1 MMNIYEVNK
10 RLKQRPPFQMIERV
24 TELTPGLS
32 AVGTKTVSINDP
44 WFAGH
49 FPGTPLLPGVLIVE
63 TCAQLCSL
71 TVEAE
76 GSDKDK
82 LYVLLKVDQFK
93 FLRPI
98 IPGDVMTVSVT
109 KKSGPGPL
117 IGFDATV
124 MVDGQ
129 VRSKGSLSFT
139 AMDKAALE
147 AIGTEEQA

>member
-1 MMNIYEVNK
+1 MMNIYAVNT

-24 TELTPGLS
+24 LELTPSVS
-32 AVGTKTVSINDP
+32 AVGSKTVSINDP

-71 TVEAE
+71 AVEAE
-76 GSDKDK
+76 GSAEDK

-98 IPGDVMTVSVT
+98 IPGDVMTVTVT
-109 KKSGPGPL
+109 KKSGAGPL
-117 IGFDATV
+117 ISFDATV
-124 MVDGQ
+124 TVDGQ
-129 VRSKGSLSFT
+129 LRSRGSLSFT

-147 AIGTEEQA
+147 SIGTEEQA

>member
-1 MMNIYEVNK
+1 MMNIYAVNT

-24 TELTPGLS
+24 LELTPSVS
-32 AVGTKTVSINDP
+32 AVGSKTVSINDP

-71 TVEAE
+71 AVEAE
-76 GSDKDK
+76 GSAEDK

-98 IPGDVMTVSVT
+98 IPGDVMTVTVT
-109 KKSGPGPL
+109 KKSGAGPL
-117 IGFDATV
+117 ISFDATV

-129 VRSKGSLSFT
+129 LRSRGSLSFT

-147 AIGTEEQA
+147 SIGTEEQA